1 MRHSEH
7 GNPYKEQIAALLRD
21 GVEIEECGQTMVV
34 NHWPN
39 SALLNGVKVN
49 SGANF
54 RIVQLVQEGF
64 VQLQP

>member
-1 MRHSEH
+1 MR
-7 GNPYKEQIAALLRD
+7 ADD
-21 GVEIEECGQTMVV
+21 GGQSFLQREL
-34 NHWPN
+34 P
-39 SALLNGVKVN
+39 GVKVN